1 MRKNYCIEKQIKKY
15 VSETVPNL
23 GAKTMGYPVRKGLE
37 RWISSGFKKKK
48 KILDSVILS
57 VNYVRHIL
65 LTLVMFKYFL
75 SWGSNFLFFLMFLG
89 TAAFGLL

>member
-48 KILDSVILS
+48 
-57 VNYVRHIL
+57 N
-65 LTLVMFKYFL
+65 
-75 SWGSNFLFFLMFLG
+75 
-89 TAAFGLL
+89 FGLRYIVCELCKTYIANVGYV